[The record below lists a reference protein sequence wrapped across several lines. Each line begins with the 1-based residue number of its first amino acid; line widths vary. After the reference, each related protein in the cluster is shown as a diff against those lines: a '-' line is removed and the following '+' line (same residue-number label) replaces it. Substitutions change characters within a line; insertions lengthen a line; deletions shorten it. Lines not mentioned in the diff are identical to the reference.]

1 MRVAML
7 GPLRVRGEGDRP
19 IEVGGA
25 RLRLLLI
32 RLALDPGRVVTA
44 DRLAED
50 LWGDDLPVDP
60 AGALQTLVARLRRAF
75 GSERAV
81 IVSHPAGY
89 LLDVAPDGVDVWM
102 FERAAEDGHAALEAG
117 DPERAGVVLRAGL
130 ELWRGTPFADAGGA
144 LFAMA
149 PAARLEETR
158 LAMIEDRIDADLAA
172 GTHVPV
178 AEVEEP
184 AREHPLRER
193 LHARLVRVLCAA
205 DRRAE
210 ALEAY
215 ERIRHDLAER
225 LGVDPGPELR
235 AAHLAALRTERAPRR
250 GGLPAR
256 ATGFVGRDTEL
267 AALRAAL
274 EESRLVTIT
283 GFGGTGKTRLAL
295 EAASGLSRP
304 VRLVELGSVADPARV
319 VPAVVATVGDD
330 GVFGTDTGRP
340 PLERLASMLT
350 GHDLLLILDNCE
362 HVIDAAAGVAEHLLA
377 AAPDVTILATSREP
391 LAIGGE
397 TLFPLSP
404 LGLPEPGTDPRAA
417 PAVALFAERAA
428 AVRPGFTVNEDV
440 AHICRELEGIPLA
453 IELAAARLRSLTVGQ
468 LTERIGDRFGLLERG
483 SRTAQPRHRTL
494 RAVVDWSWELLD
506 EAEREVLRRL
516 SVFFGGATVAAVTS
530 VCEPARDTVD
540 LLAGLVDKSLLLMTE
555 DEQDVRYRLLDTV
568 REYARER
575 LEQAGEAGR
584 VRAAHAGF
592 YAGFAE
598 TAEPRLRGGDQLL
611 WLARLDAEQGNL
623 DAALGHAIE
632 SGRHGTALRLIIART
647 WPWVMRGRRRE
658 AEDWAR
664 AVLAAVGDDA
674 PPGHELAHGMCVL
687 IAAAEDSSGV
697 QRALEVVNRSDRP
710 AALGAW
716 TIAGGHMGQAAVI
729 RAHASEV
736 AERLGASP
744 DPWLRAMAGLASG
757 LVRLEFTSGGAGEA
771 EEHLRAAEE
780 GFTAVGDRWGEAVT
794 LFALGMVLANR
805 GSWSDT
811 VRVLERA
818 RARAAAVGGVEE
830 IPAPMMLLV
839 QLGQART
846 RAGDRAGARTDLE
859 RALVTA
865 ERGGDALA
873 LARVRHALGDLA
885 YADGDPDGAARC
897 HRAALACVREAPKQF
912 LALLHMSAACAEAA
926 LGDDDRA
933 GELASHALTLI
944 AGSGDDV
951 ARATVLEGAAC
962 RLRHDDAVA
971 VLSAARTLRGIEDTA
986 DPGVR
991 ALLDR
996 CRAELGEERFAAAWS
1011 RVLSSPE
1018 SFARQASA
1026 RR

>member
-1 MRVAML
+1 
-7 GPLRVRGEGDRP
+7 
-19 IEVGGA
+19 
-25 RLRLLLI
+25 
-32 RLALDPGRVVTA
+32 
-44 DRLAED
+44 
-50 LWGDDLPVDP
+50 
-60 AGALQTLVARLRRAF
+60 
-75 GSERAV
+75 V

-89 LLDVAPDGVDVWM
+89 LLDVAPGSVDVRR
-102 FERAAEDGHAALEAG
+102 FERAAEDGRAALEAG
-117 DPERAGVVLRAGL
+117 DPERAATALRAGL
-130 ELWRGTPFADAGGA
+130 ELWRGTPLADAGSA
-144 LFAMA
+144 VFAMA

-172 GTHVPV
+172 GTHVAV

-205 DRRAE
+205 DRRGE

-235 AAHLAALRTERAPRR
+235 AAHLAALRTEPAPRR

-267 AALRAAL
+267 AAVRAAL

-295 EAASGLSRP
+295 ETASGRSQP

-319 VPAVVATVGDD
+319 VPAVVATVGDG
-330 GVFGTDTGRP
+330 GVFGTDTGRT
-340 PLERLASMLT
+340 PLERLASMLAA
-350 GHDLLLILDNCE
+350 HDLLLILDNCE
-362 HVIDAAAGVAEHLLA
+362 HVIDAAAGLAEHLLA
-377 AAPDVTILATSREP
+377 AAPGVTILATSREP

-417 PAVALFAERAA
+417 PAVVLFAERAA

-440 AHICRELEGIPLA
+440 AHICRKLEGIPLA
-453 IELAAARLRSLTVGQ
+453 IELAAARLRSLTLGQ
-468 LTERIGDRFGLLERG
+468 LTERISDRFGLLERG

-506 EAEREVLRRL
+506 DAEREVLRRL
-516 SVFFGGATVAAVTS
+516 SVFFGGATVTAATR
-530 VCEPARDTVD
+530 VCEPGGDTVD

-555 DEQDVRYRLLDTV
+555 DDQGVRYRLLDTV

-584 VRAAHAGF
+584 VRDAHTEFFAD
-592 YAGFAE
+592 FAE

-632 SGRHGTALRLIIART
+632 SGRHGTALRLMLART

-658 AEDWAR
+658 AEEWAR

-674 PPGHELAHGMCVL
+674 PPGHEPAYAMCVL
-687 IAAAEDSSGV
+687 ITATGTSPRVEH
-697 QRALEVVNRSDRP
+697 ALDVVHRSELP

-716 TIAGGHMGQAAVI
+716 TIAGGYRGQAAVI
-729 RAHASEV
+729 RAHAAEV
-736 AERLGASP
+736 AERFGASP
-744 DPWLRAMAGLASG
+744 DPWLRAMADLACG
-757 LVRLEFTSGGAGEA
+757 LVRFEFTPGGAGEA
-771 EEHLRAAEE
+771 EERLRAAEE
-780 GFTAVGDRWGEAVT
+780 GFTRAGDRWGAAVT
-794 LFALGMVLANR
+794 LFALGMVLGNR
-805 GSWSDT
+805 GAWAGT

-818 RARAAAVGGVEE
+818 RSLAAAVGGVEE

-859 RALVTA
+859 RALATA
-865 ERGGDALA
+865 ERGGDPLA
-873 LARVRHALGDLA
+873 LARVRHGLGDLA
-885 YADGDPDGAARC
+885 YAAGDAGGAAAY
-897 HRAALACVREAPKQF
+897 HRAALACVRDAPEQF
-912 LALLHMSAACAEAA
+912 LALLHMSAARAEAA

-933 GELASHALTLI
+933 GELSARALTLI
-944 AGSGDDV
+944 ASTGDDV
-951 ARATVLEGAAC
+951 ARATVLEGAAG
-962 RLRHDDAVA
+962 RLAHDDAVT
-971 VLSAARTLRGIEDTA
+971 VLGAARTLRGIEDTA
-986 DPGVR
+986 DPDVL

-996 CRAELGEERFAAAWS
+996 CRAGLGEKRFAAAWS
-1011 RVLSSPE
+1011 RGHALSSPE